1 VILTQL
7 LDDCWEPTEAVA
19 LLRRM
24 AKGGTGTPAC
34 LRVDRWGARVVGAD
48 FVANEPFGAA
58 SYLWV
63 LWSGAPPTIEEMLE
77 LHDEHV
83 RVVRGDPADP
93 SDGSTMPRRSSSD
106 PSIL

>member
-1 VILTQL
+1 MILTQL

-19 LLRRM
+19 LLRRL
-24 AKGGTGTPAC
+24 AKGGAGTPSC
-34 LRVDRWGARVVGAD
+34 LRVDRAGARVVGAD
-48 FVANEPFGAA
+48 FAANEPFGAA

-63 LWSGAPPTIEEMLE
+63 LWTGAPPTVAEMLA

-83 RVVRGDPADP
+83 RVVRGDLSDQL
-93 SDGSTMPRRSSSD
+93 DGSTMPRRSSSD